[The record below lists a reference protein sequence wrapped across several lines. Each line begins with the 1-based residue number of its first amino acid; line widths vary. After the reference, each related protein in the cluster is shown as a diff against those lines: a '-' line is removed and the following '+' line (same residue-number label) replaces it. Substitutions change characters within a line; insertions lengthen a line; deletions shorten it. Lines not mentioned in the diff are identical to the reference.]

1 MSVAVDARGDLQ
13 AHEYAKKL
21 DELLKSPMVR
31 MAVEGAGIQLS
42 DGDGAPV
49 VHLPQR
55 EVA

>member
-1 MSVAVDARGDLQ
+1 MSVAVDARSDLQ

-31 MAVEGAGIQLS
+31 MAVEGAGIELS
-42 DGDGAPV
+42 DGDGQPV
-49 VHLPQR
+49 VHIPQR